1 MTPSPS
7 HKPIAHAIRN
17 IVKHEKNVIHM
28 ANGCPIILNTS
39 YPLTE
44 FVTSE
49 SSTMSSETPSWD
61 LTTYE
66 NRLRTFNCGWN
77 LGFISPSQMAN
88 AGLYYLGKQDRVR
101 CMFCS
106 KEFDYWQRGDD
117 PLVEHKRK
125 SPQCPF
131 FKESKGKCKCMYII
145 TLNIIC
151 SYWFLYF
158 IVEV

>member
-7 HKPIAHAIRN
+7 HKPVAAVPHTLKN
-17 IVKHEKNVIHM
+17 IVKLEKNVIHM

-39 YPLTE
+39 YPLSE
-44 FVTSE
+44 FVTE
-49 SSTMSSETPSWD
+49 SSPELSNMVSNTPTWD

-66 NRLRTFNCGWN
+66 NRLRTYDNEWK
-77 LGFISPSQMAN
+77 LDFITPSQMAN
-88 AGLYYLGKQDRVR
+88 AGFYFLGRQDRVR

-125 SPQCPF
+125 SPHCAF
-131 FKESKGKCKCMYII
+131 FKQSQGKFQY
-145 TLNIIC
+145 
-151 SYWFLYF
+151 YVY
-158 IVEV
+158 

>member
-7 HKPIAHAIRN
+7 HKPITHTLKN
-17 IVKHEKNVIHM
+17 IVKHEKNIIHM

-39 YPLTE
+39 YPLTD
-44 FVTSE
+44 FVSGIPLE
-49 SSTMSSETPSWD
+49 QSSMSSETPSWD

-66 NRLRTFNCGWN
+66 NRLRTFNDDWK
-77 LGFISPSQMAN
+77 LEFITPSQMAN

-131 FKESKGKCKCMYII
+131 FKESQGNC
-145 TLNIIC
+145 
-151 SYWFLYF
+151 
-158 IVEV
+158 